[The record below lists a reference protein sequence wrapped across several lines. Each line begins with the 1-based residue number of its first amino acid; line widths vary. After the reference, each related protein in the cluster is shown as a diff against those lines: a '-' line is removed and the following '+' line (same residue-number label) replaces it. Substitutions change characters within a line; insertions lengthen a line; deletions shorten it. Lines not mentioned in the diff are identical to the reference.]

1 MQTERDEQLSVLK
14 QVILDGWPVYKKQ
27 CQPEIIDF
35 WNYREELAVFDG
47 FIMKGEKIV
56 IPRSIRSNLLELVHA
71 EHMGVE
77 KTLKRACDLM
87 FRPRISS
94 DITQL
99 VLNCSTC
106 LEHRSSNPKE
116 SLMPHIIPE
125 YPWQIVGTDLF
136 T

>member
-56 IPRSIRSNLLELVHA
+56 IPRSMRSNLLELVHA